1 MTNTIPTNEEMRMDE
16 IKKDLLRLG
25 VATLYEAAGRRGLMA
40 GAELLVGVPFAG
52 QAHTAEIPAGDN
64 LGLHNGLR
72 APERTGDIY
81 CVASAGKGRYGV
93 IGELLVE
100 QLRAGAWQAIVLD
113 DAIRDIDLL
122 EAPPSVAAR
131 GICSRG
137 TVKRRAGRV
146 NVDISLGGIL
156 VRPGD
161 WVVGDRDGVV
171 VIPEGR
177 VLNVLAAAETRLA
190 KETRI
195 AELVRTGATVLA
207 ANLTATEELAAS
219 S

>member
-1 MTNTIPTNEEMRMDE
+1 MSMTE
-16 IKKDLLRLG
+16 ITKDLLRLG
-25 VATLYEAAGRRGLMA
+25 VATLYEAAGRRGLVA
-40 GAELLVGVPFAG
+40 GVELLVGVPFAG

-64 LGLHNGLR
+64 LGLHHGLMT
-72 APERTGDIY
+72 PERTGDVY
-81 CVASAGKGRYGV
+81 CVASAGKGRYGI

-100 QLRAGAWQAIVLD
+100 QLRAGGWQAIVLD
-113 DAIRDIDLL
+113 DAIRDVELL

-131 GICSRG
+131 GVCSRG
-137 TVKRRAGRV
+137 TVKRRGGRV
-146 NVDISLGGIL
+146 GVDISLGGIL

-171 VIPEGR
+171 VIPEDR
-177 VLNVLAAAETRLA
+177 VLDVLAAAETRLA

-195 AELVRTGATVLA
+195 AELVRTTGVTVLA

-219 S
+219 SSAE